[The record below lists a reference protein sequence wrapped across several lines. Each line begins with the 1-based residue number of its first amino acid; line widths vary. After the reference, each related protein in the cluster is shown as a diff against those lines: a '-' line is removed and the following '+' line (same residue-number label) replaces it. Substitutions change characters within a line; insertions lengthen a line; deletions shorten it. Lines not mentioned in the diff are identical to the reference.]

1 MNSASI
7 GGGRSPQRARNV
19 AEQEKTGKKMSIR
32 KEELVLASPM
42 THTPVDASVRV
53 SYGNHRVGLRALSR
67 IWDAMMALLAYRVPE
82 PAKTILWNEETDQ
95 QLLKGLAIAR
105 QLHDAHR
112 YSSISDRRLFHPFF
126 IAMHEP
132 NIVNGYQTLTL
143 RRLDNMQTKPSARW
157 RYRLELLEHL
167 STIKSALLNNN
178 NAGRNYERAVRDKKN
193 TITNTIGVLAQSH
206 NAVYVLRLML
216 QTPKQ
221 TSFENIMA
229 AQGKL
234 FGVMSRRNKI
244 CKDRLGYFWA
254 ISCDCNLD
262 NVHTYSMALTLL
274 FPATSVINQRRYLQ
288 EIKDTW
294 CADTKERILE
304 PCVGYLSSLHK
315 QHTKIENKPKIGDI
329 INFTDP
335 QHTDTINIMLRE
347 YYLEQLL
354 VRINHPTK
362 TAGISLTK
370 E

>member
-1 MNSASI
+1 
-7 GGGRSPQRARNV
+7 
-19 AEQEKTGKKMSIR
+19 MSIR
-32 KEELVLASPM
+32 KENLVLASPM
-42 THTPVDASVRV
+42 THAPLGAEDRII
-53 SYGNHRVGLRALSR
+53 YGNHRVGLRALSR
-67 IWDAMMALLAYRVPE
+67 IWDAMMALLAYPTPE
-82 PAKTILWNEETDQ
+82 PEKTILWNEDIDQ

-112 YSSISDRRLFHPFF
+112 YNGISDRRLFHPFF

-132 NIVNGYQTLTL
+132 NIVNSHQVLTP

-157 RYRLELLEHL
+157 RYRFELLEHL
-167 STIKSALLNNN
+167 STIKRALLNNN

-193 TITNTIGVLAQSH
+193 TITNTIGSLAQSQ

-221 TSFENIMA
+221 TSFEDIMT
-229 AQGKL
+229 AQKEL
-234 FGVMSRRNKI
+234 FGMMSRRNKV

-254 ISCDCNLD
+254 ICCDCNLD

-274 FPATSVINQRRYLQ
+274 FPATSAINQGRYLQ

-294 CADTKERILE
+294 CADTKEQTSE

-315 QHTKIENKPKIGDI
+315 QHTVIDNKPKIGDI
-329 INFTDP
+329 IYFTDP
-335 QHTDTINIMLRE
+335 QHTDAIKIMLRE
-347 YYLEQLL
+347 YYLEQRL

-362 TAGISLTK
+362 TAGISLTQK
-370 E
+370 HR

>member
-1 MNSASI
+1 
-7 GGGRSPQRARNV
+7 
-19 AEQEKTGKKMSIR
+19 MSIR
-32 KEELVLASPM
+32 KEKLVLASRM
-42 THTPVDASVRV
+42 TLAPLGAEGRII
-53 SYGNHRVGLRALSR
+53 YGNYRVRLRALSR
-67 IWDAMMALLAYRVPE
+67 IWDALMALLAYPIPE
-82 PAKTILWNEETDQ
+82 PAKTILWNEDIDQ
-95 QLLKGLAIAR
+95 QLLKGLEIAITI

-126 IAMHEP
+126 IAMHDA
-132 NIVNGYQTLTL
+132 NIVNTHQTLMR
-143 RRLDNMQTKPSARW
+143 RRLENMHTELSVRW
-157 RYRLELLEHL
+157 RYRFELLEYL
-167 STIKSALLNNN
+167 STIKSVLLNNN

-193 TITNTIGVLAQSH
+193 TITNKIGALAQSH
-206 NAVYVLRLML
+206 NSVYVLRLML

-221 TSFENIMA
+221 TSFEDIMA
-229 AQGKL
+229 AQEKL
-234 FGVMSRRNKI
+234 FDVMSRRNKI

-262 NVHTYSMALTLL
+262 NVHTYYMALTLL
-274 FPATSVINQRRYLQ
+274 FPATSVINQGRYLQ

-294 CADTKERILE
+294 CSDAKERTSE

-315 QHTKIENKPKIGDI
+315 QHTAIEKKPKIGDI

-335 QHTDTINIMLRE
+335 QHTDAINIMLRE
-347 YYLEQLL
+347 YYLEQRL

>member
-1 MNSASI
+1 
-7 GGGRSPQRARNV
+7 
-19 AEQEKTGKKMSIR
+19 MSIR
-32 KEELVLASPM
+32 KENLVLASPM
-42 THTPVDASVRV
+42 TLAPLGAEGRII
-53 SYGNHRVGLRALSR
+53 YGNHRAGLRVLSR
-67 IWDAMMALLAYRVPE
+67 IWDAMMALLAYPIPE
-82 PAKTILWNEETDQ
+82 PAKAILWNEDTDQ
-95 QLLKGLAIAR
+95 RLLKGLTIAI

-112 YSSISDRRLFHPFF
+112 YSSISDKRLFHPFF
-126 IAMHEP
+126 IAMHDT
-132 NIVNGYQTLTL
+132 NIVNTHQTLTP
-143 RRLDNMQTKPSARW
+143 RRLENMQTELSARW
-157 RYRLELLEHL
+157 RYRFELLEHL
-167 STIKSALLNNN
+167 STIKRALLNNN

-221 TSFENIMA
+221 TSFEDIMA

-274 FPATSVINQRRYLQ
+274 FPATSAINQGRYLQ

-294 CADTKERILE
+294 CADTRERTSE

-315 QHTKIENKPKIGDI
+315 QHTAIENKPKMGDI

-335 QHTDTINIMLRE
+335 QHTDAINIMLRE
-347 YYLEQLL
+347 YYLEQRL

-362 TAGISLTK
+362 ASGISLTQK
-370 E
+370 HR